1 MYAAALETI
10 DPLPDGTDV
19 WIVRMGE
26 GDGVSVDMLPR
37 SEDRERYDQIV
48 PPRRKRQFIFRRVAL
63 DYVLRHYVDDYT
75 IERDANG
82 KPYVGQAAGKLAL
95 YFSSSSSSGLCA
107 VGVSRQPVGVD
118 LEVRSQQV
126 DINAICERY
135 VPAFAGMSEVWKNSR
150 IARQLALCAWC
161 RTESYVKLHG
171 LTLHAVL
178 FKSGQGGDHASSEDV
193 VISGTDFVCVVS
205 QHTHQGL
212 KNIHHIGFEQAKRI
226 DAT

>member
-1 MYAAALETI
+1 MCAAALATTER
-10 DPLPDGTDV
+10 PLEGTDV
-19 WIVRMGE
+19 WIVRIGD

-37 SEDRERYDQIV
+37 TEDRVRYDQIV

-63 DYVLRHYVDDYT
+63 DYVLRHYVDAYT

-82 KPYVGQAAGKLAL
+82 KPYVVQREGSAAV

-107 VGVSRQPVGVD
+107 IGVSRQPIGID
-118 LEVRSQQV
+118 LEARGQQV

-161 RTESYVKLHG
+161 RTESFVKLHG

-178 FKSGQGGDHASSEDV
+178 FKSGQGDGCEASEDV

-212 KNIHHIGFEQAKRI
+212 KNLHHIGFEQV
-226 DAT
+226 TG